1 MSLAHTSNA
10 CAAAAERQHR
20 IALMQP
26 YFLPYLGYFQLIAA
40 VDCFVIYDNVQFIK
54 NGWIERNR
62 YLLGQEPKWFRVPL
76 TKGSHTQ
83 QIMEKR
89 ISEAFDPGD
98 ILNQLS
104 FAYRRAPHASRM
116 LAWLEALLV
125 APARNIAEL
134 NERMLR
140 ACCSLIGLQTP
151 ITRSSDLPISADS
164 KAQDRVLEVV
174 QASTGT
180 HYLNPFNGGH
190 LYQAEAFQ
198 QAGITLELLKP
209 ALPDYRQ
216 GSDEHPFVPGLSIL
230 DALMYNDPQTVGA
243 WARCGEI
250 VRA

>member
-1 MSLAHTSNA
+1 MSQALASTV
-10 CAAAAERQHR
+10 CAPVADGHHR

-62 YLLGQEPKWFRVPL
+62 YLLEQEPKWFRVPL
-76 TKGSHTQ
+76 SKGSHTQ

-89 ISEAFDPGD
+89 IADTFAPGD
-98 ILNQLS
+98 ILNKLS
-104 FAYRRAPHASRM
+104 FAYRRAPHAPRM

-125 APARNIAEL
+125 EPASSIAEL
-134 NERMLR
+134 NERILR
-140 ACCSLIGLQTP
+140 ACCALIGLQTP
-151 ITRSSDLPISADS
+151 IIRSSDLPMRADS

-174 QASTGT
+174 QACAGT
-180 HYLNPFNGGH
+180 HYLNPVNGGH

-198 QAGITLELLKP
+198 QIGITLELLK
-209 ALPDYRQ
+209 ATLPGYRQ
-216 GSDEHPFVPGLSIL
+216 GGGEQPFVPGLSIL
-230 DALMYNDPQTVGA
+230 DALMFNDAQTVGV
-243 WARCGEI
+243 WAKGGEI

>member
-1 MSLAHTSNA
+1 MSLAHISNVRA
-10 CAAAAERQHR
+10 PAAGQQYR

-62 YLLGQEPKWFRVPL
+62 YLLEQEPKWFRVPL

-89 ISEAFDPGD
+89 IAETFDPGD
-98 ILNQLS
+98 ILNKLS
-104 FAYRRAPHASRM
+104 FAYRRAPYVARM

-125 APARNIAEL
+125 EPAQNIAEL
-134 NERMLR
+134 NERILR
-140 ACCSLIGLQTP
+140 ACCCLIGLQTP
-151 ITRSSDLPISADS
+151 IIRSSELSISTDS
-164 KAQDRVLEVV
+164 KAQDRVLEVI
-174 QASTGT
+174 QACAGT

-190 LYQAEAFQ
+190 LYRAEAFQ
-198 QAGITLELLKP
+198 QAGITLELLK
-209 ALPDYRQ
+209 ATLPDYQQ
-216 GSDEHPFVPGLSIL
+216 GRSEQPFVPGLSIL
-230 DALMYNDPQTVGA
+230 DVLMYNDAQTVGA
-243 WARCGEI
+243 WAKRGEI